1 MPDHFSRIADRYAAY
16 RPHYPAE
23 FVELLAAH
31 APARELAW
39 DVGCGSGQ
47 LTIALADHFA
57 RVHATD
63 LAQKQLDAA
72 PPHPR
77 ITYRCAP
84 AETSGLA
91 DASVDLVVAAQ
102 AAHWFEFSK
111 WLAETGRVAR
121 RGALVAIASYGKPCF
136 EGDEDVRHFHDVAL
150 DAYWPPGREHV
161 DNGYRDLHLPWT
173 PIAAPEIEMAM
184 QWTRDE
190 LVGYLSSWSA
200 VARLSEREGR
210 AKFEA
215 LCRRLEQR
223 WPDEERRTVHWPLAI
238 RLARR

>member
-1 MPDHFSRIADRYAAY
+1 MPDHFSRVADRYAAY
-16 RPHYPAE
+16 RPTYPAA
-23 FVELLAAH
+23 FVELLVAN

-57 RVHATD
+57 RVLATD
-63 LAQKQLDAA
+63 LAQKQLDSA
-72 PPHPR
+72 PAHPR

-84 AETSGLA
+84 AEASGLA
-91 DASVDLVVAAQ
+91 DASADLIVAAQ
-102 AAHWFEFSK
+102 AAHWFDFPA
-111 WLAETGRVAR
+111 WLAEAGRVAKP
-121 RGALVAIASYGKPCF
+121 GALVAIASYGKPFF
-136 EGDEDVRHFHDVAL
+136 EGDADVSHFHDVTL
-150 DAYWPPGREHV
+150 DAHWPPGREHV

-173 PIAAPEIEMAM
+173 PIAAPAIDMTM

-200 VARLSEREGR
+200 VARLGEREGPT
-210 AKFEA
+210 KFVA
-215 LCRRLEQR
+215 LQRRLAET
-223 WPDEERRTVHWPLAI
+223 WPGNEPRTVHWPLAI

>member
-1 MPDHFSRIADRYAAY
+1 MPDHFSRIADRYAAF
-16 RPHYPAE
+16 RPRYPAS
-23 FVELLAAH
+23 FIDLLVSH

-47 LTIALADHFA
+47 LTLSLAEHFT
-57 RVHATD
+57 RVVATD
-63 LAQKQLDAA
+63 LAQQQLDAA

-77 ITYRCAP
+77 VTYRCAP

-91 DASVDLVVAAQ
+91 DASADLIVAAQ
-102 AAHWFEFSK
+102 AAHWFDYPA
-111 WLAETGRVAR
+111 WLAEAGRVAR
-121 RGALVAIASYGKPCF
+121 PGGLVAIASYGKPF
-136 EGDEDVRHFHDVAL
+136 FDGDADVLHFHDVTL

-173 PIAAPEIEMAM
+173 PITAPVIDMTM

-200 VARLSEREGR
+200 VARLAEREGP
-210 AKFEA
+210 AAFEA
-215 LCRRLEQR
+215 LQRRLAET
-223 WPDEERRTVHWPLAI
+223 WPDGERRTVHWPLAI